1 MLSTGW
7 PRWPFCFIVLFDIIE
22 LMNEV
27 FIIVSL
33 AVIGAALGSFAG
45 AQVWRLRAHQLVED
59 KEAGEEV
66 DAKELKRLRPLT
78 KQSFLKDRSIDL
90 DTGKPLPWYDL
101 IPIVSWV
108 LLRGK
113 SRFSGK
119 PIGVFELLM
128 ELGVAAFFV
137 ASYLLWPFDLTH
149 ATEIIKF
156 VVWLVAGVVL
166 AIQFATDL
174 KWQILWTLLSY
185 LVIALGLVY
194 ASLTVI
200 GFDNAL
206 LAIYSVIG
214 SVAILGGLYFFL
226 YWISKERWVGLGDAI
241 LGIGLGLLLADWA
254 LALVAL
260 FLANLIGTIIVLIG
274 FAARRMKRHQ
284 HVPFGPMLILG
295 AVIAQLAGSDIIQ
308 WYFSVFLP

>member
-1 MLSTGW
+1 
-7 PRWPFCFIVLFDIIE
+7 
-22 LMNEV
+22 MNEV
-27 FIIVSL
+27 LVGMSL
-33 AVIGAALGSFAG
+33 AIIGAALGSFAG

-59 KEAGEEV
+59 KEAGEKV
-66 DAKELKRLRPLT
+66 DAKEYKRLRPLT
-78 KQSFLKDRSIDL
+78 KRSLLKDRSIDL
-90 DTGKPLPWYDL
+90 DTGKPLSWYDL
-101 IPIVSWV
+101 IPVVSWV

-119 PIGVFELLM
+119 PIGAFELLM

-137 ASYLLWPFDLTH
+137 MSYILWPFELTSVIEV
-149 ATEIIKF
+149 TKF
-156 VVWLVAGVVL
+156 VVWLIAGVVL

-185 LVIALGLVY
+185 AVIALGIVY
-194 ASLTVI
+194 AALTIVE
-200 GFDNAL
+200 AEHV
-206 LAIYSVIG
+206 APTVYSVAG

-260 FLANLIGTIIVLIG
+260 FLANLIGTIVVLIG
-274 FAARRMKRHQ
+274 FIVKRMKRHQ

-295 AVIAQLAGSDIIQ
+295 TAIAQLIGSDIIE